1 MVHIIVPNAG
11 PSGSADLPPL
21 PIRELMAGA
30 IDLMRE
36 AIDLPQPQ
44 YATICTTQ
52 RLALQFPPVPASCR
66 AITRW
71 ALRFGGVLRSDT
83 HHDAEYGPHIHCQL
97 AFDYYGV
104 RVTAYAIIPAEP
116 AAA

>member
-1 MVHIIVPNAG
+1 MVHIIVPRPG
-11 PSGSADLPPL
+11 DLMPDGLPPL
-21 PIRELMAGA
+21 PIRELMIGA
-30 IDLMRE
+30 VDLMRE

-52 RLALQFPPVPASCR
+52 RLGLQFPPVPASFR

-104 RVTAYAIIPAEP
+104 RVTAYAIVPASP